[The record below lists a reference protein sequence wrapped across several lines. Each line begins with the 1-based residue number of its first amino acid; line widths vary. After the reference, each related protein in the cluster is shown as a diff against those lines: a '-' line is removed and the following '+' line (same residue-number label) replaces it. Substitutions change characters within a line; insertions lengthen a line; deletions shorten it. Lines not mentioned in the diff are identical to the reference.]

1 MMLPAARAN
10 STHVMN
16 VSVLGVGDAEEGVAP
31 RHPGPLK
38 PSTPDSAAP
47 DSGILVSPTATPPLG
62 RDLGYIPKHHT
73 SSTVPGAL
81 MDPRCHSCNPHALF
95 TASPQVHA
103 AAHGSVAWTFRCARS
118 PQSSE
123 LRLLP
128 VFLLT
133 LPLSAGVYMIELS
146 PTKSQKAPR
155 QWWCPPRCACPPCD
169 RQATRLLLKSPFGL
183 YGCKTG
189 LHEGWQSCLTCG

>member
-62 RDLGYIPKHHT
+62 RDLGYIPERGRGARSRNSEPHPEPASYEACSKTQLHSVRGRACCERRVCFHTPGQSISTLSTDRTVATNTQHAKDESLGGVLRAATEPWHAAVSEGERAIAPSTLTLPSEDMGDGPHHT
-73 SSTVPGAL
+73 SSTVSDALTDPG
-81 MDPRCHSCNPHALF
+81 
-95 TASPQVHA
+95 
-103 AAHGSVAWTFRCARS
+103 
-118 PQSSE
+118 
-123 LRLLP
+123 
-128 VFLLT
+128 
-133 LPLSAGVYMIELS
+133 
-146 PTKSQKAPR
+146 
-155 QWWCPPRCACPPCD
+155 
-169 RQATRLLLKSPFGL
+169 
-183 YGCKTG
+183 
-189 LHEGWQSCLTCG
+189 